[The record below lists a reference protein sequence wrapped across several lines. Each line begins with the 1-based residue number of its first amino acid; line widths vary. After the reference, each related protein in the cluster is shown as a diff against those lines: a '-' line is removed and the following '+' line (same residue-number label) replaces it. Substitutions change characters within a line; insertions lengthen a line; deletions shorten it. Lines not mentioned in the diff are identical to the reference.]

1 MSNQNIKDRF
11 YGVNDPVAD
20 KLVKRYQENSKEEKI
35 QAGIAKNPDVD
46 DEKPVAPKSHP
57 TPGLPPGK
65 PIKPLSTF
73 ACSNANHLCHL

>member
-20 KLVKRYQENSKEEKI
+20 KLVRRYQENAKEEKI
-35 QAGIAKNPDVD
+35 QAGSSKNPDVD
-46 DEKPVAPKSHP
+46 DDKPAVQKSHP

-65 PIKPLSTF
+65 TAF
-73 ACSNANHLCHL
+73 